1 VFGQNAYFFALVL
14 SFILMFSSFNY
25 PFLNTPVSGQT
36 PGTPISQEQ
45 YDKIKNC
52 TTDLSKRPTPVEY
65 LTYFNCGH
73 VSKDESGRTIRQFTL
88 IVEENQKIPVTYEGH
103 MLDAWTFNGTIPGPT
118 IRVTEG
124 DHVRI
129 RVINSNENSNPHSLH
144 THSVHYAKNDG
155 VSMGGYP
162 GGAISPGRS
171 FTYEFVAQPYGVYP
185 YHCHVDPIADH
196 INRGLYGMMI
206 IDPLE
211 PRPQMTEMAMLLNG
225 YDLDLDLEGPTKIPP
240 AALFQTIEDSNMTE
254 DMTEN
259 ETSTEANMTEDMT
272 ENETS
277 TEANMTEDMTENET
291 STEANMTE
299 DMTENE
305 TSTEANTTL
314 VSSDMESAGTEDS
327 GEDESSEVDDGGE
340 DRVNEIYTVNGKA
353 FDYMM
358 NPIVLNTGKPYRIFL
373 VNMLEFDLVNSFH
386 LHGAMFN
393 YYTAGT
399 DETADYNTDIVT
411 LSQGDRG
418 IMEFTYAYPGTYMF
432 HAHQTEFTD
441 LGWMGLFDVR
451 GDPVEPPLHD
461 AT

>member
-1 VFGQNAYFFALVL
+1 VFRQNAFFSLVL
-14 SFILMFSSFNY
+14 SIILVFSALNL
-25 PFLNTPVSGQT
+25 PFLSKPVHGQS
-36 PGTPISQEQ
+36 PGSPISQEQ

-52 TTDLSKRPTPVEY
+52 TTDLSKKPTPVEY
-65 LTYFNCGH
+65 LTHFNCGQ
-73 VSKDESGRTIRQFTL
+73 VSKDETGRTVRQFTL
-88 IVEENQKIPVTYEGH
+88 IVEENQKIPVSYEGH
-103 MLDAWTFNGTIPGPT
+103 ILDAWTFNGTVPGPT
-118 IRVTEG
+118 IRATEG
-124 DHVRI
+124 DLVRI

-144 THSVHYAKNDG
+144 THSIHFAKNDG

-171 FTYEFVAQPYGVYP
+171 FTYEFIAQPYGVYP

-206 IDPLE
+206 IDPKE
-211 PRPQMTEMAMLLNG
+211 ARPQMTEMAMLLNG

-240 AALFQTIEDSNMTE
+240 AALFQAIEQDDTEGTNMTE
-254 DMTEN
+254 GAISN
-259 ETSTEANMTEDMT
+259 ETNMDANMTEGAIS
-272 ENETS
+272 NETNMH
-277 TEANMTEDMTENET
+277 ANMTEGAISNET
-291 STEANMTE
+291 NMDANMTHVSSNIQGADEE
-299 DMTENE
+299 DNGGENE
-305 TSTEANTTL
+305 VE
-314 VSSDMESAGTEDS
+314 EE
-327 GEDESSEVDDGGE
+327 DDGGV
-340 DRVNEIYTVNGKA
+340 DRINEIYTVNGKA

-358 NPIVLNTGKPYRIFL
+358 NPIVLQTGKPYRIYV

-386 LHGAMFN
+386 LHGAMFD

-399 DETADYNTDIVT
+399 DETADYKSDIVT

-451 GDPVEPPLHD
+451 GEPVDPPLHD

>member
-1 VFGQNAYFFALVL
+1 MFGLNAYFFALVL
-14 SFILMFSSFNY
+14 SIILIFSSFNY
-25 PFLNTPVSGQT
+25 PFLNAPVSAQI
-36 PGTPISQEQ
+36 PGTHISQEQ

-52 TTDLSKRPTPVEY
+52 ATDLSKKPTPIEY

-73 VSKDESGRTIRQFTL
+73 ASKDESGRTIRQFTL

-103 MLDAWTFNGTIPGPT
+103 ILDAWTFNGTVPGPT

-124 DHVRI
+124 DLVRI

-144 THSVHYAKNDG
+144 THSIHYAKNDG

-171 FTYEFVAQPYGVYP
+171 YTYEFIAQPYGVYP

-240 AALFQTIEDSNMTE
+240 AALFQTVEDSNMTE
-254 DMTEN
+254 GMTDN
-259 ETSTEANMTEDMT
+259 ETITDANM
-272 ENETS
+272 
-277 TEANMTEDMTENET
+277 
-291 STEANMTE
+291 
-299 DMTENE
+299 
-305 TSTEANTTL
+305 TL
-314 VSSDMESAGTEDS
+314 VSSDTGSTDEQDDSGDDESSDEDS
-327 GEDESSEVDDGGE
+327 G
-340 DRVNEIYTVNGKA
+340 DRVNDIYTVNGKA

-358 NPIVLNTGKPYRIFL
+358 NPIVLQTGKPYRIYL

-399 DETADYNTDIVT
+399 DETPDYNTDIVT

-451 GDPVEPPLHD
+451 GNPVDPQPHD
-461 AT
+461 TT

>member
-1 VFGQNAYFFALVL
+1 MFGQNAYFFALVL
-14 SFILMFSSFNY
+14 SIILIFSSFNY

-52 TTDLSKRPTPVEY
+52 TTELSKKPTPVEY

-103 MLDAWTFNGTIPGPT
+103 ILDAWTFNGTIPGPT

-124 DHVRI
+124 DLVRI

-144 THSVHYAKNDG
+144 THSIHYAKNDG

-240 AALFQTIEDSNMTE
+240 AALFQTLEDSNMTE
-254 DMTEN
+254 GI
-259 ETSTEANMTEDMT
+259 
-272 ENETS
+272 
-277 TEANMTEDMTENET
+277 
-291 STEANMTE
+291 
-299 DMTENE
+299 TENE

-314 VSSDMESAGTEDS
+314 VSSDLESADTEDDS
-327 GEDESSEVDDGGE
+327 GEDESSEEDDGGA

-358 NPIVLNTGKPYRIFL
+358 NPIVLQTGKPYRIFL

-399 DETADYNTDIVT
+399 DETADFNTDIVT

-451 GDPVEPPLHD
+451 GDPVDPPLHD

>member
-1 VFGQNAYFFALVL
+1 MFGQNAYFFALVL
-14 SFILMFSSFNY
+14 SIILIFSSFNY

-52 TTDLSKRPTPVEY
+52 TTELSKKPTPVEY

-124 DHVRI
+124 DLVRI

-144 THSVHYAKNDG
+144 THSIHYAKNDG

-240 AALFQTIEDSNMTE
+240 AALFQTLEDSNMTE
-254 DMTEN
+254 GI
-259 ETSTEANMTEDMT
+259 
-272 ENETS
+272 
-277 TEANMTEDMTENET
+277 
-291 STEANMTE
+291 
-299 DMTENE
+299 TENE

-314 VSSDMESAGTEDS
+314 VSSDLESADTEADS
-327 GEDESSEVDDGGE
+327 GEDESSEEDDGGA

-358 NPIVLNTGKPYRIFL
+358 NPIVLQTGKPYRIFL

-399 DETADYNTDIVT
+399 DETADFNTDIVT

-451 GDPVEPPLHD
+451 GDPVDPPLHD

>member
-1 VFGQNAYFFALVL
+1 MFRQNAYFFAVVL
-14 SFILMFSSFNY
+14 SIILIFSSLNF
-25 PFLNTPVSGQT
+25 PFLNKPAYGQT
-36 PGTPISQEQ
+36 PGSPISQEQ

-52 TTDLSKRPTPVEY
+52 TTDLSKKPTPIEY
-65 LTYFNCGH
+65 LTHFNCGH
-73 VSKDESGRTIRQFTL
+73 VSKDESGRTVRQFTL
-88 IVEENQKIPVTYEGH
+88 IVEENQKIPVSYEGH
-103 MLDAWTFNGTIPGPT
+103 ILDAWTFNGTIPGPT

-124 DHVRI
+124 DLVRI

-144 THSVHYAKNDG
+144 THSIHYAKNDG

-171 FTYEFVAQPYGVYP
+171 YTYEFIAQPYGVYP

-206 IDPLE
+206 IDPKE

-225 YDLDLDLEGPTKIPP
+225 YDLDLDLEGPTKLPP
-240 AALFQTIEDSNMTE
+240 AALFQTIEQDDNEGSNMT
-254 DMTEN
+254 DSPLSN
-259 ETSTEANMTEDMT
+259 ETSMDANMTH
-272 ENETS
+272 
-277 TEANMTEDMTENET
+277 
-291 STEANMTE
+291 
-299 DMTENE
+299 
-305 TSTEANTTL
+305 
-314 VSSDMESAGTEDS
+314 VSSNMQHADEEDNG
-327 GEDESSEVDDGGE
+327 GEDEVTEEDDGGV
-340 DRVNEIYTVNGKA
+340 DRINEIYTVNGKA

-358 NPIVLNTGKPYRIFL
+358 NPIVLQTGKPYRIYV

-386 LHGAMFN
+386 LHGAMFD

-399 DETADYNTDIVT
+399 DETADYSTDIVT

-451 GDPVEPPLHD
+451 GEPVDPPLHD
-461 AT
+461 DT

>member
-1 VFGQNAYFFALVL
+1 VFRQNAFFSLVL
-14 SFILMFSSFNY
+14 STILVFSALNL
-25 PFLNTPVSGQT
+25 PFLSKPVHGQT
-36 PGTPISQEQ
+36 PGSPISQEQ

-52 TTDLSKRPTPVEY
+52 TTDLSKKPTPVEY
-65 LTYFNCGH
+65 LTHFNCGQ
-73 VSKDESGRTIRQFTL
+73 VSKDETGRTVRQFTL
-88 IVEENQKIPVTYEGH
+88 IVEENQKIPVSYEGH
-103 MLDAWTFNGTIPGPT
+103 ILDAWTFNGTVPGPT
-118 IRVTEG
+118 IRATEG
-124 DHVRI
+124 DLVRI

-144 THSVHYAKNDG
+144 THSIHFAKNDG

-171 FTYEFVAQPYGVYP
+171 FTYEFIAQPYGVYP

-206 IDPLE
+206 IDPKE

-240 AALFQTIEDSNMTE
+240 AALFQTIEQDDTEGTNMTE
-254 DMTEN
+254 GAISN
-259 ETSTEANMTEDMT
+259 ETNTDANMTEGAIS
-272 ENETS
+272 NETN
-277 TEANMTEDMTENET
+277 TDANMTEGAISNET
-291 STEANMTE
+291 NTDANMTH
-299 DMTENE
+299 
-305 TSTEANTTL
+305 
-314 VSSDMESAGTEDS
+314 VSSNMQGADEEDNG
-327 GEDESSEVDDGGE
+327 GEDEVEEEDDGGV
-340 DRVNEIYTVNGKA
+340 DRINEIYTVNGKA

-358 NPIVLNTGKPYRIFL
+358 NPIVLQTGKPSRIYV

-386 LHGAMFN
+386 LHGAMFD

-399 DETADYNTDIVT
+399 DETADYKSDIVT

-451 GDPVEPPLHD
+451 GEPVDPPLHD

>member
-1 VFGQNAYFFALVL
+1 MFGQNAYFFALVL
-14 SFILMFSSFNY
+14 SIILIFSSFNY

-52 TTDLSKRPTPVEY
+52 TTELSKKPTPVEY

-73 VSKDESGRTIRQFTL
+73 VSKDDSGRTIRQFTL

-124 DHVRI
+124 DLVRI

-240 AALFQTIEDSNMTE
+240 AALFQTLEDS
-254 DMTEN
+254 
-259 ETSTEANMTEDMT
+259 
-272 ENETS
+272 
-277 TEANMTEDMTENET
+277 NMTEDMTENET

-314 VSSDMESAGTEDS
+314 VSSDLESADTEDDS
-327 GEDESSEVDDGGE
+327 GEDESSGEDDGGA

-358 NPIVLNTGKPYRIFL
+358 NPIVLQSGKPYRIFL

-418 IMEFTYAYPGTYMF
+418 IIEFTYAYPGTYMF

-451 GDPVEPPLHD
+451 GDPVDPPLHD

>member
-1 VFGQNAYFFALVL
+1 MFGQNAYFFALVL
-14 SFILMFSSFNY
+14 SFILIFSSFNY

-144 THSVHYAKNDG
+144 THSIHYAKNDG

-211 PRPQMTEMAMLLNG
+211 PRPQMNEMAMLLNG

-240 AALFQTIEDSNMTE
+240 AALFQTLEDSNMTE
-254 DMTEN
+254 G
-259 ETSTEANMTEDMT
+259 
-272 ENETS
+272 
-277 TEANMTEDMTENET
+277 
-291 STEANMTE
+291 
-299 DMTENE
+299 MTENE

-314 VSSDMESAGTEDS
+314 VSSDMESADTEDS
-327 GEDESSEVDDGGE
+327 GDDESSEEDDGGA

-358 NPIVLNTGKPYRIFL
+358 NPIVLQTGKPYRIFL

>member
-1 VFGQNAYFFALVL
+1 MFGQNAYFFALVL
-14 SFILMFSSFNY
+14 SISLVFSSFNF
-25 PFLNTPVSGQT
+25 PFLNASISAQI
-36 PGTPISQEQ
+36 PGTHISQEQ

-52 TTDLSKRPTPVEY
+52 ATDLSKKPTPVEY

-103 MLDAWTFNGTIPGPT
+103 ILDAWTFNGTIPGPT

-124 DHVRI
+124 DIVRI

-144 THSVHYAKNDG
+144 THSIHYAKNDG

-240 AALFQTIEDSNMTE
+240 AALFQNVEDSNMTE
-254 DMTEN
+254 GMTDN
-259 ETSTEANMTEDMT
+259 ETSTDANMTEGMT
-272 ENETS
+272 DNETS
-277 TEANMTEDMTENET
+277 TDANM
-291 STEANMTE
+291 
-299 DMTENE
+299 
-305 TSTEANTTL
+305 TL
-314 VSSDMESAGTEDS
+314 VSSGTESVDEQDDSGDDESSDEDS
-327 GEDESSEVDDGGE
+327 G

-358 NPIVLNTGKPYRIFL
+358 NPIVLQTGKPYRIFL

-399 DETADYNTDIVT
+399 DETPDYNTDIVT

-451 GDPVEPPLHD
+451 GNPADPQPHD
-461 AT
+461 TT

>member
-1 VFGQNAYFFALVL
+1 MFGQNAYFFALVL
-14 SFILMFSSFNY
+14 SIILIFSSFNF
-25 PFLNTPVSGQT
+25 PLLNAPGSAQI
-36 PGTPISQEQ
+36 PGTHISQEQ

-52 TTDLSKRPTPVEY
+52 ATDLSKKPTPVEY

-88 IVEENQKIPVTYEGH
+88 IVEENQKIPVSYEGH
-103 MLDAWTFNGTIPGPT
+103 ILDAWTFNGTIPGPT

-124 DHVRI
+124 DIVRI

-144 THSVHYAKNDG
+144 THSIHYAKNDG

-240 AALFQTIEDSNMTE
+240 AALFQNVEDSNMTE
-254 DMTEN
+254 SMTDN
-259 ETSTEANMTEDMT
+259 ETSTDANMTF
-272 ENETS
+272 
-277 TEANMTEDMTENET
+277 
-291 STEANMTE
+291 
-299 DMTENE
+299 
-305 TSTEANTTL
+305 
-314 VSSDMESAGTEDS
+314 VSSDTESADQQEDS
-327 GEDESSEVDDGGE
+327 GDDESSDEDSG
-340 DRVNEIYTVNGKA
+340 DRVNDIYTVNGKA

-358 NPIVLNTGKPYRIFL
+358 NPIVLQTGKPYRIFL

-399 DETADYNTDIVT
+399 DETPDYHTDIVT

-451 GDPVEPPLHD
+451 GNPVDPQPHD

>member
-1 VFGQNAYFFALVL
+1 MFGQNAYFFALVL

-52 TTDLSKRPTPVEY
+52 TTDLSKIPTPVEY

-124 DHVRI
+124 DLIRI

-144 THSVHYAKNDG
+144 THSIHYAKNDG

-291 STEANMTE
+291 STEAN
-299 DMTENE
+299 
-305 TSTEANTTL
+305 TTL
-314 VSSDMESAGTEDS
+314 VSSDTESADTEDS

>member
-1 VFGQNAYFFALVL
+1 MFRQNAFFSLVL
-14 SFILMFSSFNY
+14 SIILVFSALNL
-25 PFLNTPVSGQT
+25 PFLSNPVHGQS
-36 PGTPISQEQ
+36 PGSPISQEQ

-52 TTDLSKRPTPVEY
+52 TTDLSKKPTPVEY
-65 LTYFNCGH
+65 LTHFNCGQ
-73 VSKDESGRTIRQFTL
+73 VSKDETGRTVRQFTL
-88 IVEENQKIPVTYEGH
+88 IVEENQKIPVSYEGH
-103 MLDAWTFNGTIPGPT
+103 ILDAWTFNGTVPGPT
-118 IRVTEG
+118 IRATEG
-124 DHVRI
+124 DLVRI

-144 THSVHYAKNDG
+144 THSIHFAKNDG

-171 FTYEFVAQPYGVYP
+171 FTYEFIAQPYGVYP

-206 IDPLE
+206 IDPKE

-240 AALFQTIEDSNMTE
+240 AALFQTIEQDDTEGTNMTE
-254 DMTEN
+254 GAISN
-259 ETSTEANMTEDMT
+259 ETNTDANMTEGAIS
-272 ENETS
+272 NETN
-277 TEANMTEDMTENET
+277 TDANMTH
-291 STEANMTE
+291 
-299 DMTENE
+299 
-305 TSTEANTTL
+305 
-314 VSSDMESAGTEDS
+314 VSSNMQGADEEDNG
-327 GEDESSEVDDGGE
+327 GEDEVEEEDDSGVD
-340 DRVNEIYTVNGKA
+340 RINEIYTVNGKA

-358 NPIVLNTGKPYRIFL
+358 NPIVLQTGKPYRIYV

-386 LHGAMFN
+386 LHGAMFD

-399 DETADYNTDIVT
+399 DETADYKSDIVT

-451 GDPVEPPLHD
+451 GEPVDPPLHD

>member
-1 VFGQNAYFFALVL
+1 MFGQNAYFFALVL
-14 SFILMFSSFNY
+14 SIILIFSSFNY

-52 TTDLSKRPTPVEY
+52 TTELSKKPTPVEY

-73 VSKDESGRTIRQFTL
+73 VSKDDSGRTIRQFTL

-124 DHVRI
+124 DLVRI

-240 AALFQTIEDSNMTE
+240 AALFQTL
-254 DMTEN
+254 EN
-259 ETSTEANMTEDMT
+259 S
-272 ENETS
+272 
-277 TEANMTEDMTENET
+277 
-291 STEANMTE
+291 NMTE

-314 VSSDMESAGTEDS
+314 VSSSDLESADTEDDS
-327 GEDESSEVDDGGE
+327 GEDESSGEDDGGA

-358 NPIVLNTGKPYRIFL
+358 NPIVLQTGKPYRIFL

-418 IMEFTYAYPGTYMF
+418 IIEFTYAYPGTYMF

-451 GDPVEPPLHD
+451 GDPVDPPLHD

>member
-1 VFGQNAYFFALVL
+1 VFGQNAYFFAFVL
-14 SFILMFSSFNY
+14 SIILIFSSFNY
-25 PFLNTPVSGQT
+25 PFLNAPVSAQI
-36 PGTPISQEQ
+36 PGTHISQEQ

-52 TTDLSKRPTPVEY
+52 TTDLSKKPTPVEY
-65 LTYFNCGH
+65 LTHFNCGH
-73 VSKDESGRTIRQFTL
+73 VSKDESGKTIRQFTL

-103 MLDAWTFNGTIPGPT
+103 ILDAWTFNGTIPGPT

-124 DHVRI
+124 DIVRI

-144 THSVHYAKNDG
+144 THSIHYAKNDG

-240 AALFQTIEDSNMTE
+240 AALFQNVEDSNMTE
-254 DMTEN
+254 GMTDN
-259 ETSTEANMTEDMT
+259 ETSTDANMTEGMT
-272 ENETS
+272 DNETS
-277 TEANMTEDMTENET
+277 TDANM
-291 STEANMTE
+291 
-299 DMTENE
+299 
-305 TSTEANTTL
+305 TL
-314 VSSDMESAGTEDS
+314 VSSDTESADNQDDSGDDESSDEDS
-327 GEDESSEVDDGGE
+327 G

-358 NPIVLNTGKPYRIFL
+358 NPIVLQTGKPYRIFL

-399 DETADYNTDIVT
+399 DETPDYNTDIVT

-451 GDPVEPPLHD
+451 GNPVDPQPHD
-461 AT
+461 TT